1 MLISFQVLNLSFPI
15 FDAVW
20 IKKMTIMNKDA
31 SQICS
36 VPAHFL
42 IEKKKKRSMNHGVN
56 YETVRGLK
64 SSTDQRILCWGF
76 TFNSNNTVRNEN
88 AISSTLQEHA
98 PL

>member
-1 MLISFQVLNLSFPI
+1 MFFFNQMLISFQVLNLSFPI

-42 IEKKKKRSMNHGVN
+42 IEKKKKKKK
-56 YETVRGLK
+56 YEP
-64 SSTDQRILCWGF
+64 WG
-76 TFNSNNTVRNEN
+76 
-88 AISSTLQEHA
+88 
-98 PL
+98 